1 MCSTGQQPSNVTEA
15 LAAVRAGLAYL
26 NGMDAADLPG
36 PVQAECLRGLARA
49 ELAQTAAHARVLPAF
64 RAGSAC
70 EADGQGSARMWLR
83 WQTQITGGAAD
94 GAGGGLGPAG
104 PPPPP

>member
-1 MCSTGQQPSNVTEA
+1 MCTSQLPASAGEA

-49 ELAQTAAHARVLPAF
+49 ESAQTAAQARLLV
-64 RAGSAC
+64 RVQ
-70 EADGQGSARMWLR
+70 GQFGV
-83 WQTQITGGAAD
+83 
-94 GAGGGLGPAG
+94 
-104 PPPPP
+104 